1 MYKVE
6 SEQSVRNPTV
16 TGNAKL
22 VEEIRQRHQMPLPEV
37 NSLPHYTNFN
47 DVTLQQ
53 LVELIC
59 FQDKEGFTPVIEEY
73 TTKLFRFC
81 EINLWQYHK
90 KLRSKQLGTVNKLL
104 FHQLLISFLINSYS
118 LTNDFRY
125 LNTALKL
132 NDVLKSSLFSR
143 LGLSL
148 NNRAVLRLSKYND
161 EFLNQ
166 TTAI

>member
-6 SEQSVRNPTV
+6 REHSVQNLTV
-16 TGNAKL
+16 TGNANL
-22 VEEIRQRHQMPLPEV
+22 VEDIWQRHQLPLPEAH
-37 NSLPHYTNFN
+37 SLPHYTNFN

-53 LVELIC
+53 LVQLIHI
-59 FQDKEGFTPVIEEY
+59 QDKEGFTPVIEEY

-90 KLRSKQLGTVNKLL
+90 KLRSKRLGNAKKSL
-104 FHQLLISFLINSYS
+104 FHQLLISFFINSYA

-132 NDVLKSSLFSR
+132 NNVLQPSLFSR
-143 LGLSL
+143 LSLSL
-148 NNRAVLRLSKYND
+148 NNRDVLQLIKQNN
-161 EFLNQ
+161 EFLKQ